1 MFRPRRNPLD
11 ALPNAFPS
19 ELVEEAIL
27 RVVAAGYP
35 EAVVR
40 RVAREQNAMRYAT
53 LALAS
58 ARAERA
64 AEAPAAP
71 DPTLYRYGLRF
82 RPPGIGA
89 VPPGYLRVDPSDPV
103 YPDDTRFGVLVY
115 NKPLS
120 DEDVRRYQLY
130 RFLPAGEVERQVYEK
145 MMRAVSGE
153 DLGEMAARF
162 AEDPADTARLLR
174 VYAPDAYFS
183 DKPWDQIGRA
193 VVDLVVDRFG
203 KAVPEVPAV
212 EVRDY
217 YMPSLNKQDAL
228 VDYVDP
234 TRNPRWDRVRG
245 HVEGALDLT
254 PAQWDSFA
262 RALMTDR
269 AEIKGKGGNDTTTPG
284 PWPEGGIWDW
294 PEAARK
300 RWKDGSYHLLTAV
313 RAPNR
318 PTFYVD
324 PQGYSYARYVLFDA
338 SEPAEEVRRR
348 FLDVLR
354 PAPAPAPAPKGVD
367 LGPVMDVLLASGE
380 VGEGSQR
387 YADDVERDLVSLGVP
402 DWQAADLAAIAEAL
416 WDELYNDPALIEDKL
431 RQELSIRFS
440 EPLPP
445 RRYTDETPARTPAP
459 VARPAPAPAPAPALP
474 VAGRA
479 VDGQRVVEDQIVPM
493 LRKLAR
499 TLTPEAR
506 VLEVDRYSPSTGAM
520 VLVFT
525 LAEPPAS
532 SYSRT
537 VPLMVEVQFIQ
548 AKPGIYAGISLD
560 VKIPPKPA
568 RLSTGQVLTGGVRD
582 RIWFEAFALS
592 PRPESDEIEDK
603 LRQVFAKIR
612 EGWPEALRRV
622 EEIDAIEREQDAARP
637 PEAPPAPVA
646 RPAPARTPA
655 PAPAPATSTPALDAG
670 TVAAF
675 RDAMQ
680 AVLRRME

>member
-1 MFRPRRNPLD
+1 MFRTRRNPLD

-64 AEAPAAP
+64 AE
-71 DPTLYRYGLRF
+71 
-82 RPPGIGA
+82 
-89 VPPGYLRVDPSDPV
+89 
-103 YPDDTRFGVLVY
+103 
-115 NKPLS
+115 
-120 DEDVRRYQLY
+120 
-130 RFLPAGEVERQVYEK
+130 
-145 MMRAVSGE
+145 
-153 DLGEMAARF
+153 
-162 AEDPADTARLLR
+162 
-174 VYAPDAYFS
+174 
-183 DKPWDQIGRA
+183 
-193 VVDLVVDRFG
+193 
-203 KAVPEVPAV
+203 VPEVPAV
-212 EVRDY
+212 EIRDY

-348 FLDVLR
+348 FLAVLR
-354 PAPAPAPAPKGVD
+354 PAPAPAPAPKKVD
-367 LGPVMDVLLASGE
+367 LGSVMDVLLASGE

-402 DWQAADLAAIAEAL
+402 DQHAADLAAIAEAL

-431 RQELSIRFS
+431 RQELSIRFF

-445 RRYTDETPARTPAP
+445 RRYTDETPART
-459 VARPAPAPAPAPALP
+459 
-474 VAGRA
+474 
-479 VDGQRVVEDQIVPM
+479 
-493 LRKLAR
+493 
-499 TLTPEAR
+499 
-506 VLEVDRYSPSTGAM
+506 
-520 VLVFT
+520 
-525 LAEPPAS
+525 
-532 SYSRT
+532 
-537 VPLMVEVQFIQ
+537 
-548 AKPGIYAGISLD
+548 
-560 VKIPPKPA
+560 
-568 RLSTGQVLTGGVRD
+568 
-582 RIWFEAFALS
+582 
-592 PRPESDEIEDK
+592 
-603 LRQVFAKIR
+603 
-612 EGWPEALRRV
+612 
-622 EEIDAIEREQDAARP
+622 
-637 PEAPPAPVA
+637 PAPVA